1 MRRQLSLRLWI
12 RSKAYQALAIL
23 VVMIESGHHTSPI
36 PEITNV
42 SSIASAAS
50 LEKVRASWRGPG

>member
-1 MRRQLSLRLWI
+1 MPRQLSLRLWI
-12 RSKAYQALAIL
+12 QSKAYQALAIL

-42 SSIASAAS
+42 SSIAAS